1 MSNNIV
7 KIYLAKY
14 KLIFYYYVLFLINY
28 KFILLILKRK
38 LHESFLARI
47 IDDTI
52 SFRISNHMR
61 VYQDV
66 VVGIRGRKV
75 QLMYQQREKFS
86 NVDSLMTSSAKHH
99 WQAK

>member
-1 MSNNIV
+1 M
-7 KIYLAKY
+7 
-14 KLIFYYYVLFLINY
+14 
-28 KFILLILKRK
+28 
-38 LHESFLARI
+38 
-47 IDDTI
+47 TPI

-86 NVDSLMTSSAKHH
+86 SCNSLMTSSAKHLYSLKKH
-99 WQAK
+99 KGRAVADPASFKVLIVLSIISLLKRSFEWRIYPYC